1 MPHTPS
7 IEFCTSPGCQYKV
20 SVIPCRG
27 TKDPQDAGFFYEHC
41 NAPGPFS
48 HWLKWRKDI
57 PRLPQDELRY
67 FPFGPAPAT
76 MLEALQM
83 PSTPSTMPPF
93 SSPVKPSSPAKG
105 TDPPSSPLKPVSIPP
120 VPHTAAIPAIAF
132 SNAQAPPPPPLLPP
146 RSPPAPAFPG
156 SGHVLGDQTVV
167 VNAPVLVASANP
179 VDVPPVATSA
189 STAPAPLD
197 DRSHTRITIVNG
209 KAKVSC
215 NGPVCRENGKPPVRN
230 AQFCV
235 NQFCQKCC
243 LRFQVLGG
251 PQCMGT
257 HDPASAKQSKATPNL
272 LLSQPVSTSLQV
284 PQAVPVPTV
293 PSVQLVQAPIQPT
306 PSTSNSGSAAVTPH
320 APTLPLNAVSNAS
333 GVILLPSQAPAMTAP
348 VYNPKRPMDE
358 AHYQAREAKYKAW
371 EQRATQLTESRAK
384 SELLKTTINIMYW
397 RNATDIPDFLTIPCP
412 SFPTF
417 TLSEC
422 SSATRSMLG
431 IDDDFDKFISTFD
444 PNRARWVNHTAMTP
458 RDISLHRT
466 LLYRAP
472 TVRDGALDMQTS
484 IDEVMELHMKSF
496 SSRKRPA
503 PTTASTQPVKRMKV
517 DGSPSNVDSA
527 GGITATPTVAPVIK
541 KESVETGP
549 LHGLQQ
555 PPKKVTKVKP
565 SAVEVLIIDSDEE
578 LDDEELA
585 GASSSAHGKWP
596 LKYYKGMASGFER
609 IDTMNGPV
617 HARFAAVFGEIEN
630 IKFPSTRTYY
640 KSYAAW
646 YAASPALKERYLSAG
661 YTNDGLWKN
670 FVREVRKSFPDGK
683 IPNLITLI
691 ARHGKGKG
699 KSRTLLEPMVL
710 DDEGEI
716 IVKAEPGIDVLP
728 QVKPE
733 PTDDALFKPDVREVI
748 EISDDE

>member
-27 TKDPQDAGFFYEHC
+27 TKDPQDAGFFYERC

-76 MLEALQM
+76 MLEALQI

-93 SSPVKPSSPAKG
+93 SSPMKPSSPMKA
-105 TDPPSSPLKPVSIPP
+105 TDPTSSPLKPAPTPLIPHTPIPP
-120 VPHTAAIPAIAF
+120 IVF
-132 SNAQAPPPPPLLPP
+132 SQPPPPPPLPA
-146 RSPPAPAFPG
+146 APAFPG
-156 SGHVLGDQTVV
+156 TGHILGDQTTEVV
-167 VNAPVLVASANP
+167 TAPINA
-179 VDVPPVATSA
+179 VPPVTTSA
-189 STAPAPLD
+189 SAVPAPLD

-243 LRFQVLGG
+243 LRFQALGG

-257 HDPASAKQSKATPNL
+257 HDPTSAKHSKAAGVS
-272 LLSQPVSTSLQV
+272 LLSQAVSSTTLLQIPSATV
-284 PQAVPVPTV
+284 TGPVPTV
-293 PSVQLVQAPIQPT
+293 PAQLVQAPTQPT
-306 PSTSNSGSAAVTPH
+306 PSITTSNSGSPAVPHVVSTPS
-320 APTLPLNAVSNAS
+320 LPNAVSNAS
-333 GVILLPSQAPAMTAP
+333 GVLLLPSQAPSLTATM
-348 VYNPKRPMDE
+348 YNAKRPMDD

-422 SSATRSMLG
+422 SSATRSMLS

-472 TVRDGALDMQTS
+472 TVRDGAPDMQTS
-484 IDEVMELHMKSF
+484 IDEVMELH
-496 SSRKRPA
+496 
-503 PTTASTQPVKRMKV
+503 
-517 DGSPSNVDSA
+517 
-527 GGITATPTVAPVIK
+527 
-541 KESVETGP
+541 
-549 LHGLQQ
+549 
-555 PPKKVTKVKP
+555 
-565 SAVEVLIIDSDEE
+565 
-578 LDDEELA
+578 
-585 GASSSAHGKWP
+585 
-596 LKYYKGMASGFER
+596 
-609 IDTMNGPV
+609 
-617 HARFAAVFGEIEN
+617 
-630 IKFPSTRTYY
+630 
-640 KSYAAW
+640 
-646 YAASPALKERYLSAG
+646 AASPALKERYLSAG

-733 PTDDALFKPDVREVI
+733 PTDDALFKPDAREVM
-748 EISDDE
+748 EISDD